1 MKKKKLPSYL
11 HHILIVSFAFAAMG
25 IMGCIAMNMSF
36 LNPVAQTMKDFTLT
50 DIYYHVLQDYGRI
63 DTSRVI
69 TIVDMTD
76 LHSRADIADV
86 LEEIESMNPKVVGV
100 DIVFEGLKTDTIADM
115 RLADLAGSCQNTM
128 FSYRL
133 NGYVNDSL
141 GYGEEVHSFFSDFVE
156 IEEGFT
162 NFERALYGGLK
173 RKVSLYEYCRGE
185 KRNSL
190 VYEVAQRYTDGNLV
204 PHKSSLV
211 NINFRPTFFRKIPHD
226 SIAKYRHLIEN
237 QIVLYG
243 ATNELY
249 DTHYTPLGQMA
260 GVELLAYSIQ
270 TLLEQTEVRYMH
282 GWVTFAFSFLLVY
295 LTCVGRINY
304 LKWAKSRKQE
314 WLAFL
319 LTTTFIVGFLLFMW
333 TAFLVWI
340 GFVLFVLTGY
350 CLNLG
355 WTMAAIP
362 LLGGAGEFFGLTIR
376 RCLGGH
382 FEL

>member
-1 MKKKKLPSYL
+1 
-11 HHILIVSFAFAAMG
+11 
-25 IMGCIAMNMSF
+25 
-36 LNPVAQTMKDFTLT
+36 
-50 DIYYHVLQDYGRI
+50 
-63 DTSRVI
+63 
-69 TIVDMTD
+69 
-76 LHSRADIADV
+76 
-86 LEEIESMNPKVVGV
+86 
-100 DIVFEGLKTDTIADM
+100 
-115 RLADLAGSCQNTM
+115 
-128 FSYRL
+128 
-133 NGYVNDSL
+133 
-141 GYGEEVHSFFSDFVE
+141 
-156 IEEGFT
+156 
-162 NFERALYGGLK
+162 
-173 RKVSLYEYCRGE
+173 
-185 KRNSL
+185 
-190 VYEVAQRYTDGNLV
+190 
-204 PHKSSLV
+204 
-211 NINFRPTFFRKIPHD
+211 
-226 SIAKYRHLIEN
+226 
-237 QIVLYG
+237 
-243 ATNELY
+243 
-249 DTHYTPLGQMA
+249 MA

-282 GWVTFAFSFLLVY
+282 GWVTSAFSFLLVY

-362 LLGGAGEFFGLTIR
+362 FLGGAGEFFGLTMR